1 MSQTKYVSRS
11 KSATGGQFVSSGT
24 KLLAKVRN
32 LGAKAALNQAISS
45 NHLSLGL
52 DHSDLT

>member
-1 MSQTKYVSRS
+1 MSQTKYVNTS
-11 KSATGGQFVSSGT
+11 KSTTGCQFVSSAT

-32 LGAKAALNQAISS
+32 LGVKTALNQAIPS